1 MKLFR
6 LATLAALCL
15 PMLPISSFAATTSA
29 ANALS
34 QAQLFS
40 KGDEYSNVKISPTG
54 KYLSTITSV
63 EGKNVLLVLDAQ
75 TKKLLNAIR
84 FPGNAQVGTYEWA
97 NSERIVLAKEY
108 LKGWHDTPIY
118 YGELMAV
125 NADGSRKA
133 YLFGYNSG
141 EQQTGSNIKK
151 NTPMRASAFI
161 LDPLPDDERYM
172 LVNAIPWNDKV
183 NLDVELTQDVYRVDL
198 FTGTRKRITGSP
210 IGQARFMT
218 DHQGEVRFVAG
229 EDSKNTTKV
238 FYRKDGD
245 WVNTDKLNLGLND
258 FHPISFADDK
268 NTIYAAGRPQGET
281 LGVYRINLETG
292 DKTEIIQDEKVDP
305 SNFWINGTNKQ
316 LYAVEFENGY
326 PSYAF
331 VNNEDSHAKLLK
343 DLLAALPGHQVRIV
357 SETRDGEKL
366 VVIAFND
373 RNPGDYYVFDTKKL
387 KLEYLAATRK
397 WLDPEQMAEVKP
409 ISFTSRDG
417 KTIHGYLTLPYGKE
431 AKNLP
436 LVVNPHGG
444 PHTGPKNGRDW
455 WEFNPETQM
464 IANQGIAV
472 LQVNFR
478 GSGGYAADFTI
489 AGYQKWGSDIQFDI
503 IDATQYVIDQGFA
516 DKERV
521 CIAGGS
527 FGGYSALQSAVLAP
541 DMFKCA
547 IGMAGIYDLPLWK
560 DDSDVANSASGSS
573 YQADVLGNNLETL
586 KAMSPSYNVNKL
598 KANLLL
604 VHGGDDERTP
614 ITQLESLEKAL
625 KAHDYPYKKL
635 VMDNEGH
642 GFYNDEHRAKYYE
655 QMLSFL
661 KTNLKL

>member
-1 MKLFR
+1 MKPFQ
-6 LATLAALCL
+6 LATLVTLCL
-15 PMLPISSFAATTSA
+15 PMLPLNTFAADTTAS
-29 ANALS
+29 NTVLL
-34 QAQLFS
+34 AQQFS

-54 KYLSTITSV
+54 KYLSAITSV
-63 EGKNVLLVLDAQ
+63 EGKNVLLVLDTQ

-84 FPGNAQVGTYEWA
+84 FPSNAQVGDYEWA
-97 NSERIVLAKEY
+97 NSERLVLAKEY
-108 LKGWHDTPIY
+108 LKGWRDVPQY
-118 YGELMAV
+118 YGELLAI

-133 YLFGYNSG
+133 YLFGFESG

-151 NTPMRASAFI
+151 NTAINATAFI

-172 LVNAIPWNDKV
+172 LVNAIPWNDRI
-183 NLDVELTQDVYRVDL
+183 NLDFELSQDVYRVDL
-198 FTGTRKRITGSP
+198 FTGVRKRITGSP

-229 EDSKNTTKV
+229 EDNKNITKV
-238 FYRKDGD
+238 FYRKDGN
-245 WVNTDKLNLGLND
+245 WVNTDKLNLGLAD
-258 FHPISFADDK
+258 FKPLSFTDDK
-268 NTIYAAGRPQGET
+268 NTIYAAGRSQGET
-281 LGVYRINLETG
+281 LGVYKINLETG
-292 DKTEIIQDEKVDP
+292 DKTEIIQDENVDP

-331 VNNEDSHAKLLK
+331 VDNEDSHAKLLK
-343 DLLAALPGHQVRIV
+343 DLLGALPGHQVRIV
-357 SETRDGEKL
+357 SETRDAEKL
-366 VVIAFND
+366 VVVAFND
-373 RNPGDYYVFDTKKL
+373 RNPGDYYIFDTKKL
-387 KLEYLAATRK
+387 KLEYLAAAKK

-417 KTIHGYLTLPYGKE
+417 KQLHGYLTLPFGKE

-444 PHTGPKNGRDW
+444 PHGIRDW
-455 WEFNPETQM
+455 WGFDPQNQYL
-464 IANQGIAV
+464 ASQGIAV

-478 GSGGYAADFTI
+478 GSGGYGDQFER
-489 AGYQKWGSDIQFDI
+489 AGYQKWGSEIQYDI
-503 IDATQYVIDQGFA
+503 IDGTQYVIDQGFA
-516 DKERV
+516 DKERI
-521 CIAGGS
+521 CIVGGS

-547 IGMAGIYDLPLWK
+547 IGVAGVYDLELMF
-560 DDSDVANSASGSS
+560 DEGDVASRRSGTS
-573 YQADVLGNNLETL
+573 YLKDVLGQDKAVL
-586 KAMSPSYNVNKL
+586 KAMSPSENVDKL
-598 KANLLL
+598 KANILL
-604 VHGGDDERTP
+604 VHGGEDERAP
-614 ITQLESLEKAL
+614 IEQLESLEKGL
-625 KAHDYPYKKL
+625 KAHNYPYQKL

>member
-1 MKLFR
+1 MKILPFAV
-6 LATLAALCL
+6 LATTCL
-15 PMLPISSFAATTSA
+15 PMMPINTFAVETSA
-29 ANALS
+29 TSALS
-34 QAQLFS
+34 QSQLFS
-40 KGDEYSNVKISPTG
+40 RGDEYANVKISPTG
-54 KYLSTITSV
+54 KYLSAITSV
-63 EGKNVLLVLDAQ
+63 EGKNVLIVLDAQ

-84 FPGNAQVGTYEWA
+84 FPSNAQVGTYEWA

-108 LKGWHDTPIY
+108 LKGWSDVPQY

-125 NADGSRKA
+125 NADGSRPK

-141 EQQTGSNIKK
+141 EQQTGSNLRK
-151 NTPMRASAFI
+151 NTAINATAFI

-172 LVNAIPWNDKV
+172 LVNALPWTGAPD
-183 NLDVELTQDVYRVDL
+183 LSETRQDVYRVDL
-198 FTGTRKRITGSP
+198 FSGVRKRITGSP
-210 IGQARFMT
+210 IGRARFMT

-229 EDSKNTTKV
+229 EDSKNITKV
-238 FYRKDGD
+238 FYRKDGN
-245 WVNTDKLNLGLND
+245 WVNTDKLNLGLAD
-258 FHPISFADDK
+258 FKSLSFADDK
-268 NTIYAAGRPQGET
+268 NTIYAAGRSQGET
-281 LGVYRINLETG
+281 LGVYKINLETG
-292 DKTEIIQDEKVDP
+292 DKTEIIQDENVDP

-331 VNNEDSHAKLLK
+331 VDNEDSHAKLLK
-343 DLLAALPGHQVRIV
+343 DLLGALPGHQVRIV
-357 SETRDGEKL
+357 SETRDAEKL
-366 VVIAFND
+366 VVLAFND
-373 RNPGDYYVFDTKKL
+373 RNPGDYYIFDTKKL
-387 KLEYLAATRK
+387 KLEYLAAAKK

-417 KTIHGYLTLPYGKE
+417 KTVNGYLTLPFGKE

-444 PHTGPKNGRDW
+444 PHGIRDW
-455 WEFNPETQM
+455 WGFDPQ
-464 IANQGIAV
+464 NQLLAQNGMAV

-478 GSGGYAADFTI
+478 GSGGYGQSFEQ
-489 AGYQKWGSDIQFDI
+489 AGYQKWGSDIQHDI
-503 IDATQYVIDQGFA
+503 IDATQYVIDQGLA

-527 FGGYSALQSAVLAP
+527 FGGYSALQSAILAP

-547 IGMAGIYDLPLWK
+547 VGFAGVYDLELMF
-560 DDSDVANSASGSS
+560 DEGDVARTRSGTS
-573 YQADVLGNNLETL
+573 YLKDVLGQDKDTL
-586 KAMSPSYNVNKL
+586 KAMSPSENVAKL

-604 VHGGDDERTP
+604 VHGGEDDRAP
-614 ITQLESLEKAL
+614 IEQLESLEKGL
-625 KAHDYPYKKL
+625 KAHNYPYQKL

>member
-1 MKLFR
+1 
-6 LATLAALCL
+6 
-15 PMLPISSFAATTSA
+15 
-29 ANALS
+29 
-34 QAQLFS
+34 
-40 KGDEYSNVKISPTG
+40 
-54 KYLSTITSV
+54 
-63 EGKNVLLVLDAQ
+63 
-75 TKKLLNAIR
+75 
-84 FPGNAQVGTYEWA
+84 
-97 NSERIVLAKEY
+97 
-108 LKGWHDTPIY
+108 
-118 YGELMAV
+118 
-125 NADGSRKA
+125 GSRPK

-151 NTPMRASAFI
+151 NTAINATAFI

-172 LVNAIPWNDKV
+172 LVNAIPWNNESSL
-183 NLDVELTQDVYRVDL
+183 NLELKQDVYRVDL
-198 FTGTRKRITGSP
+198 FSGVRKRITGSP

-218 DHQGEVRFVAG
+218 DHEGEVRFVTG
-229 EDSKNTTKV
+229 EDGKNVTKV
-238 FYRKDGD
+238 FYRKDGE
-245 WVNTDKLNLGLND
+245 WVNTDKLNLGLSD
-258 FHPISFADDK
+258 FTPISFADNK
-268 NTIYAAGRPQGET
+268 NTIYAAGRVGTET

-292 DKTEIIQDEKVDP
+292 EKAEIIQDEVVDP

-331 VNNEDSHAKLLK
+331 VDNNDNHAKLLK
-343 DLLAALPGHQVRIV
+343 DLIAALPGHQVQIV
-357 SETRDGEKL
+357 SETRNGEQL

-373 RNPGDYYVFDTKKL
+373 RNPGDYYLFDTKKL
-387 KLEYLAATRK
+387 KLEYLAAARK

-409 ISFTSRDG
+409 ISFTNRDG
-417 KTIHGYLTLPYGKE
+417 QKIHGYLTLPFGKE

-444 PHTGPKNGRDW
+444 PHGIRDW
-455 WEFNPETQM
+455 WGFDPQ
-464 IANQGIAV
+464 NQLLAQNGMAV

-478 GSGGYAADFTI
+478 GSGGYGERFEQ
-489 AGYQKWGSDIQFDI
+489 AGYQKWGSDIQHDI
-503 IDATQYVIDQGFA
+503 IDATQYVIDQGVA

-547 IGMAGIYDLPLWK
+547 VGFAGVYDLELMF
-560 DDSDVANSASGSS
+560 DEGDVARTRSGTS
-573 YQADVLGNNLETL
+573 YLKDVLGQDKATL
-586 KAMSPSYNVNKL
+586 KAMSPSENVAKL

-604 VHGGDDERTP
+604 VHGGEDERAP
-614 ITQLESLEKAL
+614 IEQLESLEKAL
-625 KAHDYPYKKL
+625 KAHNYPYQKL

-642 GFYNDEHRAKYYE
+642 GFYNDSHRAKYYD

>member
-6 LATLAALCL
+6 LAMLATLCL
-15 PMLPISSFAATTSA
+15 PILPISTFAANSSN

-40 KGDEYSNVKISPTG
+40 KGDEYSDVKISPTG
-54 KYLSTITSV
+54 KYLSAITSV
-63 EGKNVLLVLDAQ
+63 EGKNVLLVLDTQ

-84 FPGNAQVGTYEWA
+84 FPGNAQVGDYEWA
-97 NSERIVLAKEY
+97 NSERLVLAKEY
-108 LKGWHDTPIY
+108 LKGWQDTPIY

-133 YLFGYNSG
+133 YLFGFESG

-172 LVNAIPWNDKV
+172 LVNAIPWNDRI
-183 NLDVELTQDVYRVDL
+183 NLDFELSQDVYRVDL
-198 FTGTRKRITGSP
+198 FNGTRKRITGSP

-218 DHQGEVRFVAG
+218 DHDGEVRFVAG
-229 EDSKNTTKV
+229 EDKQNITKV
-238 FYRKDGD
+238 FYRKDGN
-245 WVNTDKLNLGLND
+245 WINTDKLNLGLTD
-258 FHPISFADDK
+258 FKPLSFADDK
-268 NTIYAAGRPQGET
+268 NTIYAAGRSQGET
-281 LGVYRINLETG
+281 LGVYKINLETG
-292 DKTEIIQDEKVDP
+292 DKTEIIQDENVDP

-331 VNNEDSHAKLLK
+331 VDNEDSHAKLLK
-343 DLLAALPGHQVRIV
+343 DLLGALPGHQVRIV
-357 SETRDGEKL
+357 SETRDAEKF
-366 VVIAFND
+366 VVLAFND
-373 RNPGDYYVFDTKKL
+373 RNPGDYYIFDTKKL
-387 KLEYLAATRK
+387 KLEYLAAAKK
-397 WLDPEQMAEVKP
+397 WLDPEQMADVKP

-417 KTIHGYLTLPYGKE
+417 KQLHGYLTLPFGKE

-444 PHTGPKNGRDW
+444 PHGIRDW
-455 WEFNPETQM
+455 WGFDPQNQFL
-464 IANQGIAV
+464 ASQGIAV

-478 GSGGYAADFTI
+478 GSGGYGDQFER
-489 AGYQKWGSDIQFDI
+489 AGYQKWGSDIQHDI

-516 DKERV
+516 DKERI
-521 CIAGGS
+521 CIVGGS

-547 IGMAGIYDLPLWK
+547 IGVAGVYDLELMFNEG
-560 DDSDVANSASGSS
+560 DVANSRSGTS
-573 YQADVLGNNLETL
+573 YLKDVLGQDKAVL
-586 KAMSPSYNVNKL
+586 KAMSPSENVDKL
-598 KANLLL
+598 KANILL
-604 VHGGDDERTP
+604 VHGGEDERAP
-614 ITQLESLEKAL
+614 IEQLESLEKGL
-625 KAHDYPYKKL
+625 KAHNYPYQKL

>member
-6 LATLAALCL
+6 LAMLATLCL
-15 PMLPISSFAATTSA
+15 PILPISTFAANSSN

-40 KGDEYSNVKISPTG
+40 KGDEYSDVKISPTG
-54 KYLSTITSV
+54 KYLSAITSV

-84 FPGNAQVGTYEWA
+84 FPDNAQVGDYEWA
-97 NSERIVLAKEY
+97 NSERLVLAKEY
-108 LKGWHDTPIY
+108 LKGWQDTPIY

-133 YLFGYNSG
+133 YLFGFESG

-172 LVNAIPWNDKV
+172 LVNAIPWNDRI
-183 NLDVELTQDVYRVDL
+183 NLDFELSQDVYRVDL
-198 FTGTRKRITGSP
+198 FNGTRKRITGSP
-210 IGQARFMT
+210 IGRARFMT

-229 EDSKNTTKV
+229 EDNKNITKV
-238 FYRKDGD
+238 FYRKDGN
-245 WVNTDKLNLGLND
+245 WVNTDKLNLGLAD
-258 FHPISFADDK
+258 FKPLSFADDK
-268 NTIYAAGRPQGET
+268 NTIYAAGRSQGET
-281 LGVYRINLETG
+281 LGVYKINLETG
-292 DKTEIIQDEKVDP
+292 DKTEIIQDENVDP

-331 VNNEDSHAKLLK
+331 VDNEDSHAKLLK
-343 DLLAALPGHQVRIV
+343 DLLGALPGHQVRIV
-357 SETRDGEKL
+357 SETRDAAKL
-366 VVIAFND
+366 VVLAFND
-373 RNPGDYYVFDTKKL
+373 RNPGDYYIFDTKTL
-387 KLEYLAATRK
+387 KLEYLAAAKK
-397 WLDPEQMAEVKP
+397 WLDPEQMADVKP
-409 ISFTSRDG
+409 ITFTSRDG
-417 KTIHGYLTLPYGKE
+417 KQLHGYLTLPFGKE

-444 PHTGPKNGRDW
+444 PHGIRDW
-455 WEFNPETQM
+455 WGFDPQNQYL
-464 IANQGIAV
+464 ASQGIAV

-478 GSGGYAADFTI
+478 GSGGYGDQFER
-489 AGYQKWGSDIQFDI
+489 AGYQKWGSDIQHDI

-516 DKERV
+516 DKERI
-521 CIAGGS
+521 CIVGGS

-547 IGMAGIYDLPLWK
+547 IGVAGVYDLELMFNK
-560 DDSDVANSASGSS
+560 GDVANSRSGTS
-573 YQADVLGNNLETL
+573 YLKDVLGQDKAVL
-586 KAMSPSYNVNKL
+586 KAMSPSENVGKL
-598 KANLLL
+598 KANILL
-604 VHGGDDERTP
+604 VHGGEDDRAP
-614 ITQLESLEKAL
+614 IEQLESLEKGL
-625 KAHDYPYKKL
+625 KAHNYPYQKL

>member
-6 LATLAALCL
+6 LAMLATLCL
-15 PMLPISSFAATTSA
+15 PILPISTFAANSSN

-40 KGDEYSNVKISPTG
+40 KGDEYSDVKISPTG
-54 KYLSTITSV
+54 KYLSAITSV
-63 EGKNVLLVLDAQ
+63 EGKNVLLVLDTQ

-84 FPGNAQVGTYEWA
+84 FPDNAQVGDYEWA
-97 NSERIVLAKEY
+97 NSERLVLAKEY
-108 LKGWHDTPIY
+108 LKGWQDTPIY

-238 FYRKDGD
+238 FYRKDGE

-268 NTIYAAGRPQGET
+268 NTIYAAGRTQGET

-331 VNNEDSHAKLLK
+331 VDNEDSHAKLLK
-343 DLLAALPGHQVRIV
+343 DLLGALPGHQVRIV
-357 SETRDGEKL
+357 SETRDAEKF
-366 VVIAFND
+366 VVLAFND
-373 RNPGDYYVFDTKKL
+373 RNPGDYYIFDTKKL
-387 KLEYLAATRK
+387 KLEYLAAAKK
-397 WLDPEQMAEVKP
+397 WLDPEQMADVKP

-417 KTIHGYLTLPYGKE
+417 KQLHGYLTLPFGKE
-431 AKNLP
+431 TKNLP

-444 PHTGPKNGRDW
+444 PHGIRDW
-455 WEFNPETQM
+455 WGFDPQNQYL
-464 IANQGIAV
+464 ASQGIAV

-478 GSGGYAADFTI
+478 GSGGYGDQFEH
-489 AGYQKWGSDIQFDI
+489 AGYQKWGSDIQHDI

-516 DKERV
+516 DKERI
-521 CIAGGS
+521 CIVGGS

-547 IGMAGIYDLPLWK
+547 IGVAGVYDLELMFNK
-560 DDSDVANSASGSS
+560 GDVANSRSGTS
-573 YQADVLGNNLETL
+573 YLKDVLGQDKAVL
-586 KAMSPSYNVNKL
+586 KAMSPSENVGKL
-598 KANLLL
+598 KANILL
-604 VHGGDDERTP
+604 VHGGEDDRAP
-614 ITQLESLEKAL
+614 IEQLESLEKGL
-625 KAHDYPYKKL
+625 KAHNYPYQKL

>member
-6 LATLAALCL
+6 LAMLATLCL
-15 PMLPISSFAATTSA
+15 PILPISTFAANSSN

-40 KGDEYSNVKISPTG
+40 KGDEYSDVKISPTG
-54 KYLSTITSV
+54 KYLSAITSV

-84 FPGNAQVGTYEWA
+84 FPDNAQVGDYEWA
-97 NSERIVLAKEY
+97 NSERLVLAKEY
-108 LKGWHDTPIY
+108 LKGWQDTPIY

-133 YLFGYNSG
+133 YLFGFESG

-172 LVNAIPWNDKV
+172 LVNAIPWNDRI
-183 NLDVELTQDVYRVDL
+183 NLDFELSQDVYRVDL
-198 FTGTRKRITGSP
+198 FNGTRKRITGSP
-210 IGQARFMT
+210 IGRARFMT
-218 DHQGEVRFVAG
+218 DHDGEVRFVAG
-229 EDSKNTTKV
+229 EDSKNITKV

-245 WVNTDKLNLGLND
+245 WINTDKLNLGLTD
-258 FHPISFADDK
+258 FKPLSFADDK
-268 NTIYAAGRPQGET
+268 NTIYAAGRSQGET
-281 LGVYRINLETG
+281 LGVYKINLETG
-292 DKTEIIQDEKVDP
+292 DKTEIIQDENVDP

-331 VNNEDSHAKLLK
+331 VDNEDSHAKLLK
-343 DLLAALPGHQVRIV
+343 DLLGALPGHQVRIV
-357 SETRDGEKL
+357 SETRNAAKL
-366 VVIAFND
+366 VVLAFND
-373 RNPGDYYVFDTKKL
+373 RNPGDYYIFDTKTL
-387 KLEYLAATRK
+387 KLEYLAAAKK
-397 WLDPEQMAEVKP
+397 WLDPEQMADVKP

-417 KTIHGYLTLPYGKE
+417 KQLHGYLTLPFGKE

-444 PHTGPKNGRDW
+444 PHGIRDW
-455 WEFNPETQM
+455 WGFDPQNQYL
-464 IANQGIAV
+464 ASQGIAV

-478 GSGGYAADFTI
+478 GSGGYGDQFER
-489 AGYQKWGSDIQFDI
+489 AGYQKWGSDIQHDI

-516 DKERV
+516 DKERI
-521 CIAGGS
+521 CIVGGS

-547 IGMAGIYDLPLWK
+547 IGVAGVYDLELMFNEG
-560 DDSDVANSASGSS
+560 DVANSRSGTS
-573 YQADVLGNNLETL
+573 YLKDVLGQDKAVL
-586 KAMSPSYNVNKL
+586 KAMSPSENVDKL
-598 KANLLL
+598 KANILL
-604 VHGGDDERTP
+604 VHGGEDDRAP
-614 ITQLESLEKAL
+614 IEQLESLEKGL
-625 KAHDYPYKKL
+625 KAHNYPYQKL

>member
-6 LATLAALCL
+6 LAALATLCL
-15 PMLPISSFAATTSA
+15 PILPISTFAANSSN

-40 KGDEYSNVKISPTG
+40 KGDEYSDVKISPTG
-54 KYLSTITSV
+54 KYLSAITSV
-63 EGKNVLLVLDAQ
+63 EGKNVLLVLDTQ

-84 FPGNAQVGTYEWA
+84 FPDNAQVGDYEWA
-97 NSERIVLAKEY
+97 NSERLVLAKEY
-108 LKGWHDTPIY
+108 LKGWQDTPIY

-133 YLFGYNSG
+133 YLFGFESG

-172 LVNAIPWNDKV
+172 LVNAIPWNDRI
-183 NLDVELTQDVYRVDL
+183 NLDFELSQDVYRVDL
-198 FTGTRKRITGSP
+198 FNGTRKRITGSP
-210 IGQARFMT
+210 IGRARFMT

-229 EDSKNTTKV
+229 EDNKNITKV
-238 FYRKDGD
+238 FYRKDGN
-245 WVNTDKLNLGLND
+245 WVNTDKLNLGLAD
-258 FHPISFADDK
+258 FKPLSFADDK
-268 NTIYAAGRPQGET
+268 NTIYAAGRSQGET
-281 LGVYRINLETG
+281 LGVYKINLETG
-292 DKTEIIQDEKVDP
+292 DKTEIIQDENVDP

-331 VNNEDSHAKLLK
+331 VDNEDSHAKLLK
-343 DLLAALPGHQVRIV
+343 DLLGALPGHQVRIV
-357 SETRDGEKL
+357 SETRDAEKL
-366 VVIAFND
+366 VVLAFND
-373 RNPGDYYVFDTKKL
+373 RNPGDYYIFDTKTL
-387 KLEYLAATRK
+387 KLEYLAAAKK
-397 WLDPEQMAEVKP
+397 WLDPEQMADVKP

-417 KTIHGYLTLPYGKE
+417 KQLHGYLTLPFGKE

-444 PHTGPKNGRDW
+444 PHGIRDW
-455 WEFNPETQM
+455 WGFDPQNQYL
-464 IANQGIAV
+464 ASQGIAV

-478 GSGGYAADFTI
+478 GSGGYGDQFER
-489 AGYQKWGSDIQFDI
+489 AGYQKWGSDIQHDI

-516 DKERV
+516 DKERI
-521 CIAGGS
+521 CIVGGS

-547 IGMAGIYDLPLWK
+547 IGVAGVYDLELMFNEG
-560 DDSDVANSASGSS
+560 DVANSRSGTS
-573 YQADVLGNNLETL
+573 YLKDVLGQDKAVL
-586 KAMSPSYNVNKL
+586 KAMSPSENVDKL
-598 KANLLL
+598 KANILL
-604 VHGGDDERTP
+604 VHGGEDERAP
-614 ITQLESLEKAL
+614 IEQLESLEKGL
-625 KAHDYPYKKL
+625 KAHNYPYQKL

>member
-6 LATLAALCL
+6 LAMLATLCL
-15 PMLPISSFAATTSA
+15 PILPISTFAANSSN

-40 KGDEYSNVKISPTG
+40 KGDEYSDVKISPTG
-54 KYLSTITSV
+54 KYLSAITSV
-63 EGKNVLLVLDAQ
+63 EGKNVLLVLDTQ

-84 FPGNAQVGTYEWA
+84 FPDNAQVGDYEWA
-97 NSERIVLAKEY
+97 NSERLVLAKEY
-108 LKGWHDTPIY
+108 LKGWQDTPIY

-133 YLFGYNSG
+133 YLFGFESG

-172 LVNAIPWNDKV
+172 LVNAIPWNDRI
-183 NLDVELTQDVYRVDL
+183 NLDFELSQDVYRVDL
-198 FTGTRKRITGSP
+198 FNGTRKRITGSP
-210 IGQARFMT
+210 IGRARFMT
-218 DHQGEVRFVAG
+218 DHDGEVRFVAG
-229 EDSKNTTKV
+229 EDKQNITKV
-238 FYRKDGD
+238 FYRKDGN
-245 WVNTDKLNLGLND
+245 WVNTDKLNLGLAD
-258 FHPISFADDK
+258 FKPLSFADDK
-268 NTIYAAGRPQGET
+268 NTIYAAGRSQGET
-281 LGVYRINLETG
+281 LGVYKINLETG
-292 DKTEIIQDEKVDP
+292 DKTEIIQDENVDP

-331 VNNEDSHAKLLK
+331 VDNEDSHAKLLK
-343 DLLAALPGHQVRIV
+343 DLLGALPGHQVRIV
-357 SETRDGEKL
+357 SETRDAAKL
-366 VVIAFND
+366 VVLAFND
-373 RNPGDYYVFDTKKL
+373 RNPGDYYIFDTKTL
-387 KLEYLAATRK
+387 KLEYLAAAKK
-397 WLDPEQMAEVKP
+397 WLDPEQMADVKP

-417 KTIHGYLTLPYGKE
+417 KQLNGYLTLPFGKE

-444 PHTGPKNGRDW
+444 PHGIRDW
-455 WEFNPETQM
+455 WGFDPQNQYL
-464 IANQGIAV
+464 ASQGIAV

-478 GSGGYAADFTI
+478 GSGGYGDQFER
-489 AGYQKWGSDIQFDI
+489 AGYQKWGSDIQHDI

-516 DKERV
+516 DKERI
-521 CIAGGS
+521 CIVGGS

-547 IGMAGIYDLPLWK
+547 IGVAGVYDLELMFNEG
-560 DDSDVANSASGSS
+560 DVANSRSGTS
-573 YQADVLGNNLETL
+573 YLKDVLGQDKAVL
-586 KAMSPSYNVNKL
+586 KAMSPSENVDKL
-598 KANLLL
+598 KANILL
-604 VHGGDDERTP
+604 VHGGEDERAP
-614 ITQLESLEKAL
+614 IEQLESLEKGL
-625 KAHDYPYKKL
+625 KAHNYPYQKL

>member
-6 LATLAALCL
+6 LAMLATLCL
-15 PMLPISSFAATTSA
+15 PILPISTFAANSSN

-40 KGDEYSNVKISPTG
+40 KGDEYSDVKISPTG
-54 KYLSTITSV
+54 KYLSAITSV
-63 EGKNVLLVLDAQ
+63 EGKNVLLVLDTQ

-84 FPGNAQVGTYEWA
+84 FPDNAQVGDYEWA
-97 NSERIVLAKEY
+97 NSERLVLAKEY
-108 LKGWHDTPIY
+108 LKGWQDTPIY

-133 YLFGYNSG
+133 YLFGFESG

-172 LVNAIPWNDKV
+172 LVNAIPWNDRI
-183 NLDVELTQDVYRVDL
+183 NLDFELSQDVYRVDL
-198 FTGTRKRITGSP
+198 FNGTRKRITGSP
-210 IGQARFMT
+210 IGRARFMT

-229 EDSKNTTKV
+229 EDNKNITKV
-238 FYRKDGD
+238 FYRKDGN
-245 WVNTDKLNLGLND
+245 WVNTDKLNLGLAD
-258 FHPISFADDK
+258 FKPLSFADDK
-268 NTIYAAGRPQGET
+268 NTIYAAGRSQGET
-281 LGVYRINLETG
+281 LGVYKINLETG
-292 DKTEIIQDEKVDP
+292 DKTEIIQDENVDP

-331 VNNEDSHAKLLK
+331 VDNEDSHAKLLK
-343 DLLAALPGHQVRIV
+343 DLLGALPGHQVRIV
-357 SETRDGEKL
+357 SETRDAAKL
-366 VVIAFND
+366 VVLAFND
-373 RNPGDYYVFDTKKL
+373 RNPGDYYIFDTKTL
-387 KLEYLAATRK
+387 KLEYLAAAKK
-397 WLDPEQMAEVKP
+397 WLNPEQMADVKP

-417 KTIHGYLTLPYGKE
+417 KQLHGYLTLPFGKE

-444 PHTGPKNGRDW
+444 PHGIRDW
-455 WEFNPETQM
+455 WGFDPQNQYL
-464 IANQGIAV
+464 ASQGIAV

-478 GSGGYAADFTI
+478 GSGGYGDQFER
-489 AGYQKWGSDIQFDI
+489 AGYQKWGSDIQHDI

-516 DKERV
+516 DKERI
-521 CIAGGS
+521 CIVGGS

-547 IGMAGIYDLPLWK
+547 IGVAGVYDLELMFNEG
-560 DDSDVANSASGSS
+560 DVANSRSGTS
-573 YQADVLGNNLETL
+573 YLKDVLGQDKAVL
-586 KAMSPSYNVNKL
+586 KAMSPSENVDKL
-598 KANLLL
+598 KANILL
-604 VHGGDDERTP
+604 VHGGEDDRAP
-614 ITQLESLEKAL
+614 IEQLESLEKGL
-625 KAHDYPYKKL
+625 KAHNYPYQKL

>member
-6 LATLAALCL
+6 LAMLATLCL
-15 PMLPISSFAATTSA
+15 PILPISTFAANSSN

-40 KGDEYSNVKISPTG
+40 KGNEYSDVKISPTG
-54 KYLSTITSV
+54 KYLSAITSV
-63 EGKNVLLVLDAQ
+63 EGKNVLLVLDTQ

-84 FPGNAQVGTYEWA
+84 FPSNAQVGDYEWA
-97 NSERIVLAKEY
+97 NSERLVLAKEY
-108 LKGWHDTPIY
+108 LKGWQDTPIY

-133 YLFGYNSG
+133 YLFGFESG

-172 LVNAIPWNDKV
+172 LVNAIPWNDRI
-183 NLDVELTQDVYRVDL
+183 NLDVELLQDVYRVDL
-198 FTGTRKRITGSP
+198 FNGTRKRITGSP
-210 IGQARFMT
+210 IGRARFMT

-229 EDSKNTTKV
+229 EDSKNITKV
-238 FYRKDGD
+238 FYRKDGN
-245 WVNTDKLNLGLND
+245 WVNTDKLNLGLAD
-258 FHPISFADDK
+258 FKPLSFADDK
-268 NTIYAAGRPQGET
+268 NTIYAAGRSQGET
-281 LGVYRINLETG
+281 LGVYKINLETG
-292 DKTEIIQDEKVDP
+292 DKTEIIQDENVDP

-331 VNNEDSHAKLLK
+331 VDTEDSHAKLLK
-343 DLLAALPGHQVRIV
+343 DLLGALPGHQVRIV
-357 SETRDGEKL
+357 SETRDAEKL
-366 VVIAFND
+366 VVLAFND
-373 RNPGDYYVFDTKKL
+373 RNPGEYYIFDTKKL
-387 KLEYLAATRK
+387 KLEYLAAAKK
-397 WLDPEQMAEVKP
+397 WLDPEQMADVKP

-417 KTIHGYLTLPYGKE
+417 KQLHGYLTLPYGKE

-444 PHTGPKNGRDW
+444 PHGIRDW
-455 WEFNPETQM
+455 WGFDPQNQYL
-464 IANQGIAV
+464 ASQGIAV

-478 GSGGYAADFTI
+478 GSGGYGDQFER
-489 AGYQKWGSDIQFDI
+489 AGYQKWGSDIQYDI
-503 IDATQYVIDQGFA
+503 IDGTQYVIDQGFA
-516 DKERV
+516 DKARI
-521 CIAGGS
+521 CIVGGS

-547 IGMAGIYDLPLWK
+547 IGVAGVYDLELMF
-560 DDSDVANSASGSS
+560 DEGDVASSRSGTS
-573 YQADVLGNNLETL
+573 YLKDVLGQDKAVL
-586 KAMSPSYNVNKL
+586 KAMSPSENVDKL
-598 KANLLL
+598 KANILL
-604 VHGGDDERTP
+604 VHGGEDDRAP
-614 ITQLESLEKAL
+614 IEQLESLEKGL
-625 KAHDYPYKKL
+625 KAHNYPYQKL

>member
-6 LATLAALCL
+6 LAMLATLCL
-15 PMLPISSFAATTSA
+15 PILPISTFAANSSN

-40 KGDEYSNVKISPTG
+40 KGDEYSDVKISPTG
-54 KYLSTITSV
+54 KYLSAITSV
-63 EGKNVLLVLDAQ
+63 EGKNVLLVLDTQ

-84 FPGNAQVGTYEWA
+84 FPDNAQVGDYEWA
-97 NSERIVLAKEY
+97 NSERLVLAKEY
-108 LKGWHDTPIY
+108 LKGWQDTPIY

-133 YLFGYNSG
+133 YLFGFESG

-172 LVNAIPWNDKV
+172 LVNAIPWNDRI
-183 NLDVELTQDVYRVDL
+183 NLDFELSQDVYRVDL
-198 FTGTRKRITGSP
+198 FNGTRKRITGSP
-210 IGQARFMT
+210 IGRARFMT
-218 DHQGEVRFVAG
+218 DHDGEVRFVAG
-229 EDSKNTTKV
+229 EDKQNITKV
-238 FYRKDGD
+238 FYRKDGN
-245 WVNTDKLNLGLND
+245 WVNTDKLNLGLAD
-258 FHPISFADDK
+258 FKPLSFADDK
-268 NTIYAAGRPQGET
+268 NTIYAAGRSQGET
-281 LGVYRINLETG
+281 LGVYKINLETG
-292 DKTEIIQDEKVDP
+292 DKTEIIQDENVDP

-331 VNNEDSHAKLLK
+331 VDNEDSHAKLLK
-343 DLLAALPGHQVRIV
+343 DLLGALPGHQVRIV
-357 SETRDGEKL
+357 SETRDAAKL
-366 VVIAFND
+366 VVLAFND
-373 RNPGDYYVFDTKKL
+373 RNPGDYYIFDTKTL
-387 KLEYLAATRK
+387 KLEYLAAAKK
-397 WLDPEQMAEVKP
+397 WLDPEQMADVKP

-417 KTIHGYLTLPYGKE
+417 KQLHGYLTLPFGKE

-444 PHTGPKNGRDW
+444 PHGIRDW
-455 WEFNPETQM
+455 WGFDPQNQYL
-464 IANQGIAV
+464 ASQGIAV

-478 GSGGYAADFTI
+478 GSGGYGDQFER
-489 AGYQKWGSDIQFDI
+489 AGYQKWGSDIQYDI

-516 DKERV
+516 DKERI
-521 CIAGGS
+521 CIVGGS

-547 IGMAGIYDLPLWK
+547 IGVAGVYDLELMFNK
-560 DDSDVANSASGSS
+560 GDVANSRSGTS
-573 YQADVLGNNLETL
+573 YLKDVLGQDKAVL
-586 KAMSPSYNVNKL
+586 KAMSPSENVGKL
-598 KANLLL
+598 KANILL
-604 VHGGDDERTP
+604 VHGGEDDRAP
-614 ITQLESLEKAL
+614 IEQLESLEKGL
-625 KAHDYPYKKL
+625 KAHNYPYQKL

>member
-6 LATLAALCL
+6 LAMLATLCL
-15 PMLPISSFAATTSA
+15 PILPISTFAANSSN

-40 KGDEYSNVKISPTG
+40 KGDEYSDVKISPTG
-54 KYLSTITSV
+54 KYLSAITSV
-63 EGKNVLLVLDAQ
+63 EGKNVLLVLDTQ

-84 FPGNAQVGTYEWA
+84 FPDNAQVGDYEWA
-97 NSERIVLAKEY
+97 NSERLVLAKEY
-108 LKGWHDTPIY
+108 LKGWQDTPIY

-133 YLFGYNSG
+133 YLFGFESG

-172 LVNAIPWNDKV
+172 LVNAIPWNDRI
-183 NLDVELTQDVYRVDL
+183 NLDFELSQDVYRVDL
-198 FTGTRKRITGSP
+198 FNGTRKRITGSP
-210 IGQARFMT
+210 IGRARFMT

-229 EDSKNTTKV
+229 EDNKNITKV
-238 FYRKDGD
+238 FYRKDGN
-245 WVNTDKLNLGLND
+245 WVNTDKLNLGLAD
-258 FHPISFADDK
+258 FKPLSFADDK
-268 NTIYAAGRPQGET
+268 NTIYAAGRSQGET
-281 LGVYRINLETG
+281 LGVYKINLETG
-292 DKTEIIQDEKVDP
+292 DKTEIIQDENVDP

-331 VNNEDSHAKLLK
+331 VDNEDSHAKLLK
-343 DLLAALPGHQVRIV
+343 DLLGALPGHQVRIV
-357 SETRDGEKL
+357 SETRDAEKL
-366 VVIAFND
+366 VVLAFND
-373 RNPGDYYVFDTKKL
+373 RNPGDYYIFDTKTL
-387 KLEYLAATRK
+387 KLEYLAAAKK
-397 WLDPEQMAEVKP
+397 WLNPEQMADVKP

-417 KTIHGYLTLPYGKE
+417 KQLHGYLTLPFGKE

-444 PHTGPKNGRDW
+444 PHGIRDW
-455 WEFNPETQM
+455 WGFDPQNQYL
-464 IANQGIAV
+464 ASQGIAV

-478 GSGGYAADFTI
+478 GSGGYGDQFER
-489 AGYQKWGSDIQFDI
+489 AGYQKWGSDIQHDI

-516 DKERV
+516 DKERI
-521 CIAGGS
+521 CIVGGS

-547 IGMAGIYDLPLWK
+547 IGVAGVYDLELMFNEG
-560 DDSDVANSASGSS
+560 DVANSRSGTS
-573 YQADVLGNNLETL
+573 YLKDVLGQDKAVL
-586 KAMSPSYNVNKL
+586 KAMSPSENVDKL
-598 KANLLL
+598 KANILL
-604 VHGGDDERTP
+604 VHGGEDERAP
-614 ITQLESLEKAL
+614 IEQLESLEKGL
-625 KAHDYPYKKL
+625 KAHNYPYQKL

>member
-6 LATLAALCL
+6 LAALATLCL
-15 PMLPISSFAATTSA
+15 PILPISTFAANSSN

-40 KGDEYSNVKISPTG
+40 KGDEYSDVKISPTG
-54 KYLSTITSV
+54 KYLSAITSV
-63 EGKNVLLVLDAQ
+63 EGKNVLLVLDTQ

-84 FPGNAQVGTYEWA
+84 FPDNAQVGDYEWA
-97 NSERIVLAKEY
+97 NSERLVLAKEY
-108 LKGWHDTPIY
+108 LKGWQDTPIY

-133 YLFGYNSG
+133 YLFGFESG

-172 LVNAIPWNDKV
+172 LVNAIPWNDRI
-183 NLDVELTQDVYRVDL
+183 NLDFELSQDVYRVDL
-198 FTGTRKRITGSP
+198 FNGTRKRITGSP
-210 IGQARFMT
+210 IGRARFMT
-218 DHQGEVRFVAG
+218 DHDGEVRFVAG
-229 EDSKNTTKV
+229 EDNKNITKV
-238 FYRKDGD
+238 FYRKDGN
-245 WVNTDKLNLGLND
+245 WVNTDKLNLGLAD
-258 FHPISFADDK
+258 FKPLSFADDK
-268 NTIYAAGRPQGET
+268 NTIYAAGRSQGET
-281 LGVYRINLETG
+281 LGVYKINLETG
-292 DKTEIIQDEKVDP
+292 DKTEIIQDENVDP

-331 VNNEDSHAKLLK
+331 VDNEDSHAKLLK
-343 DLLAALPGHQVRIV
+343 DLLGALPGHQVRIV
-357 SETRDGEKL
+357 SETRDAAKL
-366 VVIAFND
+366 VVLAFND
-373 RNPGDYYVFDTKKL
+373 RNPGDYYIFDTKTL
-387 KLEYLAATRK
+387 KLEYLAAAKK
-397 WLDPEQMAEVKP
+397 WLNPEQMADVKP

-417 KTIHGYLTLPYGKE
+417 KQLHGYLTLPFGKE

-444 PHTGPKNGRDW
+444 PHGIRDW
-455 WEFNPETQM
+455 WGFDPQNQYL
-464 IANQGIAV
+464 ASQGIAV

-478 GSGGYAADFTI
+478 GSGGYGDQFER
-489 AGYQKWGSDIQFDI
+489 AGYQKWGSDIQHDI

-516 DKERV
+516 DKERI
-521 CIAGGS
+521 CIVGGS

-547 IGMAGIYDLPLWK
+547 IGVAGVYDLELMFNEG
-560 DDSDVANSASGSS
+560 DVANSRSGTS
-573 YQADVLGNNLETL
+573 YLKDVLGQDKAVL
-586 KAMSPSYNVNKL
+586 KAMSPSENVDKL
-598 KANLLL
+598 KANILL
-604 VHGGDDERTP
+604 VHGGEDERAP
-614 ITQLESLEKAL
+614 IEQLESLEKGL
-625 KAHDYPYKKL
+625 KAHNYPYQKL

>member
-6 LATLAALCL
+6 LAMLATLCL
-15 PMLPISSFAATTSA
+15 PILPISTFAANSSN

-40 KGDEYSNVKISPTG
+40 KGDEYSDVKISPTG
-54 KYLSTITSV
+54 KYLSAITSV
-63 EGKNVLLVLDAQ
+63 EGKNVLLVLDTQ

-84 FPGNAQVGTYEWA
+84 FPDNAQVGDYEWA
-97 NSERIVLAKEY
+97 NSERLVLAKEY
-108 LKGWHDTPIY
+108 LKGWQDTPIY

-133 YLFGYNSG
+133 YLFGFESG

-172 LVNAIPWNDKV
+172 LVNAIPWNDRI
-183 NLDVELTQDVYRVDL
+183 NLDFELSQDVYRVDL
-198 FTGTRKRITGSP
+198 FNGTRKRITGSP
-210 IGQARFMT
+210 IGRARFMT

-229 EDSKNTTKV
+229 EDNKNITKV
-238 FYRKDGD
+238 FYRKDGN
-245 WVNTDKLNLGLND
+245 WVNTDKLNLGLAD
-258 FHPISFADDK
+258 FKPLSFADDK
-268 NTIYAAGRPQGET
+268 NTIYAAGRSQGET
-281 LGVYRINLETG
+281 LGVYKINLETG
-292 DKTEIIQDEKVDP
+292 DKTEIIQDENVDP

-331 VNNEDSHAKLLK
+331 VDNEDSHAKLLK
-343 DLLAALPGHQVRIV
+343 DLLGALPGHQVRIV
-357 SETRDGEKL
+357 SETRDAAKL
-366 VVIAFND
+366 VVLAFND
-373 RNPGDYYVFDTKKL
+373 RNPGDYYIFDTKTL
-387 KLEYLAATRK
+387 KLEYLAAAKK
-397 WLDPEQMAEVKP
+397 WLNPEQMADVKP

-417 KTIHGYLTLPYGKE
+417 KQLHGYLTLPFGKE

-444 PHTGPKNGRDW
+444 PHGIRDW
-455 WEFNPETQM
+455 WGFDPQNQYL
-464 IANQGIAV
+464 ASQGIAV

-478 GSGGYAADFTI
+478 GSGGYGDQFER
-489 AGYQKWGSDIQFDI
+489 AGYQKWGSDIQHDI

-516 DKERV
+516 DKERI
-521 CIAGGS
+521 CIVGGS

-547 IGMAGIYDLPLWK
+547 IGVAGVYDLELMFNEG
-560 DDSDVANSASGSS
+560 DVANSRSGTS
-573 YQADVLGNNLETL
+573 YLKDVLGQDKAVL
-586 KAMSPSYNVNKL
+586 KAMSPSENVDKL
-598 KANLLL
+598 KANILL
-604 VHGGDDERTP
+604 VHGGEDERAP
-614 ITQLESLEKAL
+614 IEQLESLEKGL
-625 KAHDYPYKKL
+625 KAHNYPYQKL

>member
-1 MKLFR
+1 MKILPFAV
-6 LATLAALCL
+6 LATTCL
-15 PMLPISSFAATTSA
+15 PMMPINTFAVETSA
-29 ANALS
+29 TSALS
-34 QAQLFS
+34 QLFS
-40 KGDEYSNVKISPTG
+40 RGDEYANVKISPTG
-54 KYLSTITSV
+54 KYLSAITSV
-63 EGKNVLLVLDAQ
+63 EGKNVLIVLDAQ

-84 FPGNAQVGTYEWA
+84 FPSNAQVGTYEWA

-108 LKGWHDTPIY
+108 LKGWSDVPQY

-125 NADGSRKA
+125 NADGSRPK

-141 EQQTGSNIKK
+141 EQQTGSNLRK
-151 NTPMRASAFI
+151 NTAINATAFI

-172 LVNAIPWNDKV
+172 LVNALPWTGAPD
-183 NLDVELTQDVYRVDL
+183 LSETRQDVYRVDL
-198 FTGTRKRITGSP
+198 FSGVRKRITGSP
-210 IGQARFMT
+210 IGRARFMT
-218 DHQGEVRFVAG
+218 DHDGEVRFVAG
-229 EDSKNTTKV
+229 EDSKNITKV
-238 FYRKDGD
+238 FYRKDSE
-245 WVNTDKLNLGLND
+245 WINTDKLNLGLSD
-258 FHPISFADDK
+258 FTPISFADNK
-268 NTIYAAGRPQGET
+268 NSIYAAGRVGTET

-292 DKTEIIQDEKVDP
+292 EKAEIIQDEVVDP

-316 LYAVEFENGY
+316 LYAIEFENGY

-331 VNNEDSHAKLLK
+331 VDNNDNHAKLLK
-343 DLLAALPGHQVRIV
+343 DLIAAVPGHQVRIV
-357 SETRDGEKL
+357 SETRDAEKL
-366 VVIAFND
+366 VVVAFND
-373 RNPGDYYVFDTKKL
+373 RNPGDYYIFDTKKL
-387 KLEYLAATRK
+387 KLEYLAAAKK

-417 KTIHGYLTLPYGKE
+417 KTINGYLTLPFGKE

-444 PHTGPKNGRDW
+444 PHGIRDW
-455 WEFNPETQM
+455 WGFDPQ
-464 IANQGIAV
+464 NQLLAQNGMAV

-478 GSGGYAADFTI
+478 GSGGYGQSFEQ
-489 AGYQKWGSDIQFDI
+489 AGYQKWGSDIQHDI
-503 IDATQYVIDQGFA
+503 IDATQYVIDQGLA

-527 FGGYSALQSAVLAP
+527 FGGYSALQSAILAP

-547 IGMAGIYDLPLWK
+547 VGFAGVYDLELMF
-560 DDSDVANSASGSS
+560 DEGDVARTRSGTS
-573 YQADVLGNNLETL
+573 YLKDVLGQDKATL
-586 KAMSPSYNVNKL
+586 KAMSPSENVAKL

-604 VHGGDDERTP
+604 VHGGEDERAP
-614 ITQLESLEKAL
+614 IEQLESLEKGL
-625 KAHDYPYKKL
+625 KAHNYPYQKL

>member
-6 LATLAALCL
+6 LAMLATLCL
-15 PMLPISSFAATTSA
+15 PILPISTFAANSSN

-40 KGDEYSNVKISPTG
+40 KGDEYSDVKISPTG
-54 KYLSTITSV
+54 KYLSAITSV
-63 EGKNVLLVLDAQ
+63 EGKNVLLVLDTQ

-84 FPGNAQVGTYEWA
+84 FPDNAQVGDYEWA
-97 NSERIVLAKEY
+97 NSERLVLAKEY
-108 LKGWHDTPIY
+108 LKGWQDTPIY

-133 YLFGYNSG
+133 YLFGFESG

-172 LVNAIPWNDKV
+172 LVNAIPWNDRI
-183 NLDVELTQDVYRVDL
+183 NLDVELLQDVYRVDL
-198 FTGTRKRITGSP
+198 FNGTRKRITGSP
-210 IGQARFMT
+210 IGRARFMT
-218 DHQGEVRFVAG
+218 DHDGEVRFVAG
-229 EDSKNTTKV
+229 EDKQNITKV
-238 FYRKDGD
+238 FYRKDGN
-245 WVNTDKLNLGLND
+245 WVNTDKLNLGLAD
-258 FHPISFADDK
+258 FKPLSFADDK
-268 NTIYAAGRPQGET
+268 NTIYAAGRSQGET
-281 LGVYRINLETG
+281 LGVYKINLETG
-292 DKTEIIQDEKVDP
+292 DKTEIIQDENVDP

-331 VNNEDSHAKLLK
+331 VDNEDSHAKLLK
-343 DLLAALPGHQVRIV
+343 DLLGALPGHQVRIV
-357 SETRDGEKL
+357 SETRDAAKL
-366 VVIAFND
+366 VVLAFND
-373 RNPGDYYVFDTKKL
+373 RNPGDYYIFDTKTL
-387 KLEYLAATRK
+387 KLEYLAAAKK
-397 WLDPEQMAEVKP
+397 WLDPEQMADVKP

-417 KTIHGYLTLPYGKE
+417 KQLHGYLTLPFGKE

-444 PHTGPKNGRDW
+444 PHGIRDW
-455 WEFNPETQM
+455 WGFDPQNQYL
-464 IANQGIAV
+464 ASQGIAV

-478 GSGGYAADFTI
+478 GSGGYGDQFER
-489 AGYQKWGSDIQFDI
+489 AGYQKWGSDIQHDI

-516 DKERV
+516 DKERI
-521 CIAGGS
+521 CIVGGS

-547 IGMAGIYDLPLWK
+547 IGVAGVYDLELMFNEG
-560 DDSDVANSASGSS
+560 DVANSRSGTS
-573 YQADVLGNNLETL
+573 YLKDVLGQDKAVL
-586 KAMSPSYNVNKL
+586 KAMSPSENVDKL
-598 KANLLL
+598 KANILL
-604 VHGGDDERTP
+604 VHGGEDERAP
-614 ITQLESLEKAL
+614 IEQLESLEKGL
-625 KAHDYPYKKL
+625 KAHNYPYQKL

>member
-6 LATLAALCL
+6 LAMLATLCL
-15 PMLPISSFAATTSA
+15 PILPISTFAANSSN

-40 KGDEYSNVKISPTG
+40 KGDEYSDVKISPTG
-54 KYLSTITSV
+54 KYLSAITSV
-63 EGKNVLLVLDAQ
+63 EGKNVLLVLDTQ

-84 FPGNAQVGTYEWA
+84 FPDNAQVGDYEWA
-97 NSERIVLAKEY
+97 NSERLVLAKEY
-108 LKGWHDTPIY
+108 LKGWQDTPIY

-133 YLFGYNSG
+133 YLFGFESG

-172 LVNAIPWNDKV
+172 LVNAIPWNDRI
-183 NLDVELTQDVYRVDL
+183 NLDFELSQDVYRVDL
-198 FTGTRKRITGSP
+198 FNGTRKRITGSP
-210 IGQARFMT
+210 IGRARFMT

-229 EDSKNTTKV
+229 EDNKNITKV
-238 FYRKDGD
+238 FYRKDGN
-245 WVNTDKLNLGLND
+245 WVNTDKLNLGLAD
-258 FHPISFADDK
+258 FKPLSFADDK
-268 NTIYAAGRPQGET
+268 NTIYAAGRSQGET
-281 LGVYRINLETG
+281 LGVYKINLETG
-292 DKTEIIQDEKVDP
+292 DKTEIIQDENVDP

-331 VNNEDSHAKLLK
+331 VDNEDSHAKLLK
-343 DLLAALPGHQVRIV
+343 DLLGALPGHQVRIV
-357 SETRDGEKL
+357 SETRDAAKL
-366 VVIAFND
+366 VVLAFND
-373 RNPGDYYVFDTKKL
+373 RNPGDYYIFDTKTL
-387 KLEYLAATRK
+387 KLEYLAAAKK
-397 WLDPEQMAEVKP
+397 WLDPEQMADVKP

-417 KTIHGYLTLPYGKE
+417 KQLHGYLTLPFGKE

-444 PHTGPKNGRDW
+444 PHGIRDW
-455 WEFNPETQM
+455 WGFDPQNQYL
-464 IANQGIAV
+464 ASQGIAV

-478 GSGGYAADFTI
+478 GSGGYGDQFER
-489 AGYQKWGSDIQFDI
+489 AGYQKWGSDIQHDI

-516 DKERV
+516 DKERI
-521 CIAGGS
+521 CIVGGS

-547 IGMAGIYDLPLWK
+547 IGVAGVYDLELMFNEG
-560 DDSDVANSASGSS
+560 DVANSRSGTS
-573 YQADVLGNNLETL
+573 YLKDVLGQDKAVL
-586 KAMSPSYNVNKL
+586 KAMSPSENVDKL
-598 KANLLL
+598 KANILL
-604 VHGGDDERTP
+604 VHGGEDDRAP
-614 ITQLESLEKAL
+614 IEQLESLEKGL
-625 KAHDYPYKKL
+625 KAHNYPYQKL

>member
-1 MKLFR
+1 MKILPFAV
-6 LATLAALCL
+6 LATTCL
-15 PMLPISSFAATTSA
+15 PMMPINTFAVETSA
-29 ANALS
+29 TSALS
-34 QAQLFS
+34 QSQLFS
-40 KGDEYSNVKISPTG
+40 RGDEYANVKISPTG
-54 KYLSTITSV
+54 KYLSAITSV
-63 EGKNVLLVLDAQ
+63 EGKNVLIVLDAQ

-84 FPGNAQVGTYEWA
+84 FPSNAQVGTYEWA

-108 LKGWHDTPIY
+108 LKGWSDVPQY

-125 NADGSRKA
+125 NADGSRPK

-141 EQQTGSNIKK
+141 EQQTGSNLRK
-151 NTPMRASAFI
+151 NTAINATAFI

-172 LVNAIPWNDKV
+172 LVNALPWTGAPD
-183 NLDVELTQDVYRVDL
+183 LSETRQDVYRVDL
-198 FTGTRKRITGSP
+198 FSGVRKRITGSP
-210 IGQARFMT
+210 IGRARFMT
-218 DHQGEVRFVAG
+218 DHDGEVRFVAG
-229 EDSKNTTKV
+229 EDSKNITKV
-238 FYRKDGD
+238 FYRKDSE
-245 WVNTDKLNLGLND
+245 WINTDKLNLGLSD
-258 FHPISFADDK
+258 FTPISFADNK
-268 NTIYAAGRPQGET
+268 NSIYAAGRVGTET

-292 DKTEIIQDEKVDP
+292 EKAEIIQDEVVDP

-316 LYAVEFENGY
+316 LYAIEFENGY

-331 VNNEDSHAKLLK
+331 VDNNDNHAKLLK
-343 DLLAALPGHQVRIV
+343 DLIAAVPGHQVRIV
-357 SETRDGEKL
+357 SETRDAEKL
-366 VVIAFND
+366 VVVAFND
-373 RNPGDYYVFDTKKL
+373 RNPGDYYIFDTKKL
-387 KLEYLAATRK
+387 KLEYLAAAKK

-417 KTIHGYLTLPYGKE
+417 KTINGYLTLPFGKE

-444 PHTGPKNGRDW
+444 PHGIRDW
-455 WEFNPETQM
+455 WGFDPQ
-464 IANQGIAV
+464 NQLLAQNGMAV

-478 GSGGYAADFTI
+478 GSGGYGQSFEQ
-489 AGYQKWGSDIQFDI
+489 AGYQKWGSDIQHDI
-503 IDATQYVIDQGFA
+503 IDATQYVIDQGLA

-527 FGGYSALQSAVLAP
+527 FGGYSALQSAILAP

-547 IGMAGIYDLPLWK
+547 VGFAGVYDLELMF
-560 DDSDVANSASGSS
+560 DEGDVARTRSGTS
-573 YQADVLGNNLETL
+573 YLKDVLGQDKDTL
-586 KAMSPSYNVNKL
+586 KAMSPSENVAKL

-604 VHGGDDERTP
+604 VHGGEDDRAP
-614 ITQLESLEKAL
+614 IEQLESLEKGL
-625 KAHDYPYKKL
+625 KAHNYPYQKL

>member
-6 LATLAALCL
+6 LATLATLCL
-15 PMLPISSFAATTSA
+15 PMLPIATFSA
-29 ANALS
+29 TPPTTNALS

-40 KGDEYSNVKISPTG
+40 KGDEYSDVKISPTG
-54 KYLSTITSV
+54 KYLSAITSV
-63 EGKNVLLVLDAQ
+63 EGKNVLLVLNTQ
-75 TKKLLNAIR
+75 TKKLLNAIH
-84 FPGNAQVGTYEWA
+84 FPSNAQVGDYEWA
-97 NSERIVLAKEY
+97 NSERLVLAKEY
-108 LKGWHDTPIY
+108 LKGWQDTPIY

-133 YLFGYNSG
+133 YLFGFESG

-172 LVNAIPWNDKV
+172 LVNAIPWNGRI
-183 NLDVELTQDVYRVDL
+183 NLDFELSQDVYRVDL
-198 FTGTRKRITGSP
+198 FNGTRKRITGSP
-210 IGQARFMT
+210 IGRARFMT

-229 EDSKNTTKV
+229 EDSKNITKV
-238 FYRKDGD
+238 FYRKDGN
-245 WVNTDKLNLGLND
+245 WVNTDKLNLGLAD
-258 FHPISFADDK
+258 FKPLSFADDK
-268 NTIYAAGRPQGET
+268 NTIYAAGRSQGET
-281 LGVYRINLETG
+281 LGVYKINLETG
-292 DKTEIIQDEKVDP
+292 DKTEIIQDENVDP

-331 VNNEDSHAKLLK
+331 VDTEDSHAKLLK
-343 DLLAALPGHQVRIV
+343 DLLGALPGHQVRIV
-357 SETRDGEKL
+357 SETRDAEKL
-366 VVIAFND
+366 VVLAFND
-373 RNPGDYYVFDTKKL
+373 RNPGDYYIFDTKKL
-387 KLEYLAATRK
+387 KLEYLAAAKK

-417 KTIHGYLTLPYGKE
+417 KTVNGYLTLPFGKE

-444 PHTGPKNGRDW
+444 PHGIRNW
-455 WEFNPETQM
+455 WGFDSQNQYL
-464 IANQGIAV
+464 ASQGIAV

-478 GSGGYAADFTI
+478 GSGGYGDQFER
-489 AGYQKWGSDIQFDI
+489 AGYQKWGSDIQYDI

-516 DKERV
+516 DKERI
-521 CIAGGS
+521 CIVGGS

-547 IGMAGIYDLPLWK
+547 IGVAGVYDLELMF
-560 DDSDVANSASGSS
+560 DEGDVARTRSGTS
-573 YQADVLGNNLETL
+573 YLKDVLGQDKATL
-586 KAMSPSYNVNKL
+586 KAMSPSENVAKL

-604 VHGGDDERTP
+604 VHGGEDERAP
-614 ITQLESLEKAL
+614 IEQLESLEKGL
-625 KAHDYPYKKL
+625 KAHNYPYQKL